1 MSPAEAPRRAGTR
14 TEPMTYIKSSDQVDT
29 NVPSS
34 NLACRIVCVFVLV
47 ISVGLTACTP
57 KTATRGNLPTE
68 DKLAQVTIDVHKR
81 DDIRTLLGAPS
92 TIGTFED
99 SIWYYIGR
107 RTTQFAFFRETII
120 DQKVIVMFFTDQGV
134 VEQVKVYDQDDLR
147 EISLV
152 KRTTPTAGQ
161 SLGFFEQILGNI
173 GRFKQ

>member
-1 MSPAEAPRRAGTR
+1 MPA
-14 TEPMTYIKSSDQVDT
+14 
-29 NVPSS
+29 S
-34 NLACRIVCVFVLV
+34 NLARRIVCVFVVV
-47 ISVGLTACTP
+47 IAVGIAACTP

-68 DKLAQVTIDVHKR
+68 DKLSQVTVGVHKK

-120 DQKVIVMFFTDQGV
+120 DHKVIVVFFTDQGV
-134 VEQVKVYDQDDLR
+134 VEQIEVYDQDDLR

-152 KRTTPTAGQ
+152 ERTTPTAGH

-173 GRFKQ
+173 GRFNK